1 MAIKI
6 FLNGKSEE
14 IENEMSLLELLKR
27 KNIRP
32 EVVTVEVNEKMIDRK
47 DYQTTIIKE
56 GDKIELVFFMG
67 GGSRQ

>member
-1 MAIKI
+1 MAMKI

-67 GGSRQ
+67 GGCRQ